1 MDRSGIQDMFK
12 ESKVLTL
19 ERVSRENNCS
29 IRTVQRHF
37 AKLPVLRSYSKN
49 SRYYTLSDIPVF
61 NAEGIW
67 GFRDILFSKYG
78 NLKATVKHLIVSSER
93 GLGGNEIGK
102 IVQLSPRSFMNHF
115 RELEGVLREKH
126 DGAYVY
132 FSKNPSKYA
141 KQSSNR
147 APVGDAGKSGD
158 ATAVKILV
166 EYIRLPAIS
175 TEELSDL
182 LRQRKGC
189 RVSASEIENFLAF
202 HGLLK
207 KKARCEA
214 IRVLLEMRR
223 KRSEDMNPKRL
234 FPAVPELSFHPE
246 KPTCSRCGNE
256 MNVLKTAKRTAVTMG
271 IGKFVA
277 RETHLG
283 CPRCRETVRCEDLRR
298 LVSLSSASTA
308 TTCWFTSANHCICAA

>member
-1 MDRSGIQDMFK
+1 MDGSGIKEMFK

-37 AKLPVLRSYSKN
+37 AKLPVLRSYNKN

-67 GFRDILFSKYG
+67 RFRDILFSKYG

-93 GLGGNEIGK
+93 GLSGNEIGK

-126 DGAYVY
+126 DGVYVY

-147 APVGDAGKSGD
+147 VPVEEAGKIGD

-166 EYIRLPAIS
+166 EYIRHPAIS

-207 KKARCEA
+207 KKRDAR
-214 IRVLLEMRR
+214 R
-223 KRSEDMNPKRL
+223 
-234 FPAVPELSFHPE
+234 
-246 KPTCSRCGNE
+246 
-256 MNVLKTAKRTAVTMG
+256 
-271 IGKFVA
+271 
-277 RETHLG
+277 
-283 CPRCRETVRCEDLRR
+283 
-298 LVSLSSASTA
+298 
-308 TTCWFTSANHCICAA
+308 